1 MPALA
6 TAIPIAAPAPS
17 GVPAR
22 VGAAQG
28 RRACGEGGASSL
40 ELAIVTPVLFALI
53 GTVVQV
59 GLWYHAQAIG
69 LAAAQEGARA
79 ARLPAASEPAADA
92 AGVARARSYLDQLGS
107 DVLRRST
114 VQVTPERG
122 AANARASSLGG
133 VTDVV
138 SIRVRGDVVSVVPGF
153 TLSVDEVSTVPVER
167 FRGDQEAGP

>member
-1 MPALA
+1 MPA
-6 TAIPIAAPAPS
+6 PAAVAPLPLGAS
-17 GVPAR
+17 AR
-22 VGAAQG
+22 PRAA
-28 RRACGEGGASSL
+28 RRRRFRGDGGASSL
-40 ELAIVTPVLFALI
+40 ELAIVTPVLFAAI

-79 ARLPAASEPAADA
+79 ARLPAASAPAADA
-92 AGVARARSYLDQLGS
+92 AGVARARAYLDQLGS
-107 DVLRRST
+107 DVLRRTT

-122 AANARASSLGG
+122 VANARATSLGG
-133 VTDVV
+133 ITDVV
-138 SIRVRGDVVSVVPGF
+138 SIRVRADVVSVVPGL

>member
-1 MPALA
+1 MPVLA
-6 TAIPIAAPAPS
+6 SRAPAPAPS
-17 GVPAR
+17 GAPAR
-22 VGAAQG
+22 PGAA
-28 RRACGEGGASSL
+28 RRPGGQCGASSL
-40 ELAIVTPVLFALI
+40 ELAIVTPVLFGLL

-79 ARLPAASEPAADA
+79 ARLPAISEPAADA

-107 DVLRRST
+107 DVLKRAT

-122 AANARASSLGG
+122 PANARAASLGG

-138 SIRVRGDVVSVVPGF
+138 SIRVRGEVVSVVPGI

-167 FRGDQEAGP
+167 FRDDQEARP